1 MQQIGILGSGAM
13 GAGIAQVAAT
23 AGCEVVIF
31 DAFEGAL
38 IKGCN
43 LIEANLNRLVER
55 KKMDDVTAK
64 IIFGRIK
71 FCDNLDAFTDCELVI
86 EAIVEDLELK
96 KSSFQ
101 QLESVVNH
109 DCILASNTSSLSLTA
124 IAAACKNPNR
134 VVGIHFFNPAPIMEL
149 VEIIPAIQ
157 TNKLIVTKVKN
168 VIQNWGKIV
177 VEARDTPG
185 FLVNRIAR
193 PFYGEAMRILE
204 EDIADCATIDWAMME
219 FGNFKM
225 GPFAL
230 MDFIGHDVNYRVTDS
245 VFSAFYFDPRYRP
258 SLTQKSLLDA
268 GWLGKKSGKGFYN
281 YADNVTKIEPNKNSE
296 IGKKIFL
303 RILSMLINEA
313 ADALFLKI
321 ATAEDIE
328 LAMQKGTNY
337 PKGLLRWA
345 DELGLPNCVEL
356 LDNQYIEYGED
367 RYRCSP
373 LLRRMAKENKTF
385 FPQNV

>member
-1 MQQIGILGSGAM
+1 MLFRS
-13 GAGIAQVAAT
+13 
-23 AGCEVVIF
+23 
-31 DAFEGAL
+31 
-38 IKGCN
+38 
-43 LIEANLNRLVER
+43 
-55 KKMDDVTAK
+55 
-64 IIFGRIK
+64 
-71 FCDNLDAFTDCELVI
+71 VI
-86 EAIVEDLELK
+86 EAIIEDLELK
-96 KSSFQ
+96 KTSFR
-101 QLESVVNH
+101 QLESVVNQN
-109 DCILASNTSSLSLTA
+109 CILASNTSSLSLTA
-124 IAAACKNPNR
+124 IAAACKKPDR

-157 TNKLIVTKVKN
+157 TDKLIITKVKN

-177 VEARDTPG
+177 VETRDTPG
-185 FLVNRIAR
+185 FLVNRVAR

-204 EDIADCATIDWAMME
+204 EDIADCTTIDWAMTE

-230 MDFIGHDVNYRVTDS
+230 MDFIGHDVNYRVTES
-245 VFSAFYFDPRYRP
+245 IFSAFYFDPRYRP

-281 YADNVTKIEPNKNSE
+281 YAENVTKIEPNKNPE

-337 PKGLLRWA
+337 PKGLLHWA

-373 LLRRMAKENKTF
+373 LLRRMAKDNKTF
-385 FPQNV
+385 FPKNV